1 MFNIE
6 SAAERCTF
14 QVMSHK
20 LVLATR
26 NQGKITEFRR
36 ILEELAPGQIEL
48 IGVDQFPDL
57 VDVEETGATFE
68 ENSLLKARYTCEA
81 TGLPAIADDS
91 GLCVDAL
98 NGDPGIFSARWAGVH
113 GDDRANLEKV
123 LAQLKDV
130 PYEKRTA
137 YFICVASLVL
147 PDGSH
152 QVAEG
157 RFEGHILH
165 APVGENG
172 FGYDPIFQ
180 PLGLSISSAQMSA
193 QEKDVVSHRGKSL
206 RSIAPH
212 VIEMLASLG

>member
-1 MFNIE
+1 
-6 SAAERCTF
+6 
-14 QVMSHK
+14 MSHK

-26 NQGKITEFRR
+26 NQGKIEEFRR
-36 ILEELAPGQIEL
+36 ILEELAPGQIDL
-48 IGVDQFPDL
+48 IGVDQFPHL
-57 VDVEETGATFE
+57 VDVDETGLSFE
-68 ENSLLKARYTCEA
+68 ENSLLKARYTSEA

-98 NGDPGIFSARWAGVH
+98 NGDPGIYSARWAGTH

-130 PYEKRTA
+130 PDEKRTA

-147 PDGSH
+147 PDGR
-152 QVAEG
+152 QKVAEG

-165 APVGENG
+165 SPVGNNG

-180 PLGLSISSAQMSA
+180 PLGMSISSAQMSA
-193 QEKDVVSHRGKSL
+193 EEKDLVSHRGKSL
-206 RSIAPH
+206 RSLAPH
-212 VIEMLASLG
+212 VIQMLASLR

>member
-1 MFNIE
+1 
-6 SAAERCTF
+6 
-14 QVMSHK
+14 MSHK

-26 NQGKITEFRR
+26 NQGKIVEFRR
-36 ILEELAPGQIEL
+36 ILDALAPGEIEL

-57 VDVEETGATFE
+57 VDVEETGSTFE
-68 ENSLLKARYTCEA
+68 ENSLLKARYTCQA

-98 NGDPGIFSARWAGVH
+98 NGDPGIFSARWAGTH

-123 LAQLKDV
+123 LNQLKDV
-130 PYEKRTA
+130 PDEKRTA
-137 YFICVASLVL
+137 HFMCVASLVL
-147 PDGSH
+147 PDGRQ

-193 QEKDVVSHRGKSL
+193 EEKDLVSHRGKSL
-206 RSIAPH
+206 RAIAPH
-212 VIEMLASLG
+212 VIQLLSSLG

>member
-1 MFNIE
+1 
-6 SAAERCTF
+6 
-14 QVMSHK
+14 MSHK

-26 NQGKITEFRR
+26 NQGKIEEFRR
-36 ILEELAPGQIEL
+36 ILEELAPGQIDL
-48 IGVDQFPDL
+48 IGVDQFPHL
-57 VDVEETGATFE
+57 VDVDETGSTFE
-68 ENSLLKARYTCEA
+68 ENSLLKARYTSEA

-98 NGDPGIFSARWAGVH
+98 NGDPGIYSARWAGTH

-130 PYEKRTA
+130 PDEKRTA

-147 PDGSH
+147 PDGRQ

-165 APVGENG
+165 APVGNNG

-180 PLGLSISSAQMSA
+180 PLGMSISSAQMSA
-193 QEKDVVSHRGKSL
+193 EEKDLVSHRGKSL
-206 RSIAPH
+206 RSLAPH
-212 VIEMLASLG
+212 VIQMLASLR

>member
-1 MFNIE
+1 
-6 SAAERCTF
+6 
-14 QVMSHK
+14 MSHK

-26 NQGKITEFRR
+26 NQGKITEFHR

-48 IGVDQFPDL
+48 IGVDKFPDL
-57 VDVEETGATFE
+57 VDVEETGTSFE
-68 ENSLLKARYTCEA
+68 ENSLLKARYTSQA

-113 GDDRANLEKV
+113 GNDQANLEKV
-123 LAQLKDV
+123 LDQLNDV
-130 PYEKRTA
+130 PDQKRTA
-137 YFICVASLVL
+137 HFKCVASLVL
-147 PDGSH
+147 PDGRE

-193 QEKDVVSHRGKSL
+193 QEKDLVSHRGKSL
-206 RSIAPH
+206 RAIAPH
-212 VIEMLASLG
+212 VIQMLASLG